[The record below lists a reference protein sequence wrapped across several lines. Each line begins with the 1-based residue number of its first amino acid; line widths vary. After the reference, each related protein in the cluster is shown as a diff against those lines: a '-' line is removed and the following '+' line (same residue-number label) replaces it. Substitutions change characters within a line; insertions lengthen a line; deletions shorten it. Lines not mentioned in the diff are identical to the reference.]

1 MKPIVIHRQD
11 KNNVGDLYCNP
22 LLYFNIEHDVIDISQ
37 LHVAQ
42 YDSNRPIIA
51 GGGGVIENDF
61 IGDVLTRVLLSSD
74 FLTLRD
80 AAQTFWRFGQ
90 SNNDLLRNEFQ
101 TKINKIVQEY
111 IEKID
116 VRKNA
121 PRIVWGAGHNANI
134 MKKPRHVEWPGY
146 LSSFDMVGVRD
157 ANSPF
162 ETVPCASCMHPALE
176 KTYPIT
182 NDIIFFEHKKQL
194 IKSSDFG
201 KSAIPRFINTGNNIE
216 QTIELLGGANI
227 ILTNSYHG
235 AYWGHLLGKKVIV
248 VDPWSSKFF
257 NMKPAPSMIYKSES
271 IDDIEDL
278 IDSAKVYPDYLDECR
293 IINNNYYSRVKE
305 ML

>member
-22 LLYFNIEHDVIDISQ
+22 LPYFGIEHDVIDITQ

-42 YDSNRPIIA
+42 YDSNRPIIV
-51 GGGGVIENDF
+51 GGGGLIENDF
-61 IGDVLTRVLLSSD
+61 MGDVLKRLLLSSD
-74 FLTLRD
+74 YVTLRD
-80 AAQTFWRFGQ
+80 AAQSLWTVSQ
-90 SNNDLLRNEFQ
+90 SNNNSLLEEFQ
-101 TKINKIVQEY
+101 TKINSLVQEY

-134 MKKPRHVEWPGY
+134 NKKPRNIEWPGY
-146 LSSFDMVGVRD
+146 LSSFDMVGIRD

-162 ETVPCASCMHPALE
+162 EYIPCASCMHPALE
-176 KTYPIT
+176 KTYPIA

-194 IKSSDFG
+194 IKSADFG
-201 KSAIPRFINTGNNIE
+201 KSAIPRFVNTGGNME
-216 QTIELLGGANI
+216 QTIELLGSANV

-235 AYWGHLLGKKVIV
+235 AYWGQLLGKKVIV

-257 NMKPAPSMIYKSES
+257 NMNPAPSIIYKSDS
-271 IDDIEDL
+271 LDQIDDL
-278 IDSAKVYPDYLDECR
+278 IDSTNTYPDYYDECR
-293 IINNNYYSRVKE
+293 IINNNYYTRVKE